1 MDNQQMLEFGKFMGD
16 DGGVHDMV
24 SSSVIAAVPAAKAAA
39 ERYGRELHFDFLDDR
54 AVHGLLFHR
63 WEDNRKWRGRGC
75 LASIPLFIFAAGA
88 WPFWDLVASQKSRPF
103 QIAFICAD
111 ALIVVGLLVGLYLWR
126 RPSLR
131 DPSLRNVRIRARRY
145 REIAGV
151 ARRGGADIPATYP
164 YYGMYAS
171 SRNFFPD
178 APELPVPESDGP
190 E

>member
-1 MDNQQMLEFGKFMGD
+1 MSDQRGLKFGQFMGD
-16 DGGVHDMV
+16 DGGVHNMV
-24 SSSVIAAVPAAKAAA
+24 SSSLIAAVPAAKAAA
-39 ERYGRELHFDFLDDR
+39 EKYGREVRFDFLDDK
-54 AVHGLLFHR
+54 AVHWLLFHR

-75 LASIPLFIFAAGA
+75 LASIPLSVFGFGA

-103 QIAFICAD
+103 QIAFICVD

-131 DPSLRNVRIRARRY
+131 DPSARNVRIRARRY
-145 REIAGV
+145 REIAGI

-171 SRNFFPD
+171 SRKFFPD
-178 APELPVPESDGP
+178 APELPIPGEDRP
-190 E
+190 A

>member
-1 MDNQQMLEFGKFMGD
+1 MSRQRGLQFGRFMGD
-16 DGGVHDMV
+16 DGGTHDMV
-24 SSSVIAAVPAAKAAA
+24 PSSVIASVPAAKAAA
-39 ERYGRELHFDFLDDR
+39 ERFGRELRFDFLDDK

-75 LASIPLFIFAAGA
+75 LASVPLFIFVAGA
-88 WPFWDLVASQKSRPF
+88 WPFWDLVASQKSRTF
-103 QIAFICAD
+103 QVAFICAD
-111 ALIVVGLLVGLYLWR
+111 AFLVLAMLVGLYLWR

-145 REIAGV
+145 REIAGI

-171 SRNFFPD
+171 SRKFFPD
-178 APELPVPESDGP
+178 APELPLPESEDA

>member
-1 MDNQQMLEFGKFMGD
+1 MSNQQGMTFGKFMGD

-54 AVHGLLFHR
+54 AVHALLFHR

-88 WPFWDLVASQKSRPF
+88 WPFWDLVASQKSRSF
-103 QIAFICAD
+103 QVAFICAD
-111 ALIVVGLLVGLYLWR
+111 ALIVVGLLAGLYLWR

-145 REIAGV
+145 REIAGI

-171 SRNFFPD
+171 SRKFFPD
-178 APELPVPESDGP
+178 APELPAPESDGP
-190 E
+190 A